1 MIVTRHSIYV
11 GLTDS
16 DEARQKD
23 STKGLK
29 ALIDKTCRQYHV
41 NYTIANTQG
50 GFWKT
55 DDYFMSENSFVIN
68 LIGADDAII
77 EEVANDVCVFLN
89 QEFVMVVKDEVDC
102 HFIEN
107 DIRDKRK
114 QLLLKRSVHS
124 EF

>member
-1 MIVTRHSIYV
+1 MIVSRHSIYV

-16 DEARQKD
+16 DEVRQKN
-23 STKGLK
+23 STKELK

-41 NYTIANTQG
+41 NYTMANTQG

-55 DDYFMSENSFVIN
+55 DDYFMSENSLVIN

-77 EEVANDVCVFLN
+77 EEIASDVCVFLN

-107 DIRDKRK
+107 DIRKKRK
-114 QLLLKRSVHS
+114 QLLRKKSTHG
-124 EF
+124 E